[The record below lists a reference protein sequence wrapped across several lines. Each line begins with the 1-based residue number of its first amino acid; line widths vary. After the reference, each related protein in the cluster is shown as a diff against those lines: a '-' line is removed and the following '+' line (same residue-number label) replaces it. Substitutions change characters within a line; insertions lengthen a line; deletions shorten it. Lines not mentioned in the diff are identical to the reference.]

1 MENDALVLGGRA
13 RGDSR
18 NKALSKKQIRIIS
31 VEKYNITQL
40 NNEYCIKQN
49 TRNYSRHCTL
59 PHKNISR
66 LTVDRVNKLEPQV
79 VTSIP
84 YHISYQKNRRK

>member
-31 VEKYNITQL
+31 VEKYNIT
-40 NNEYCIKQN
+40 
-49 TRNYSRHCTL
+49 
-59 PHKNISR
+59 
-66 LTVDRVNKLEPQV
+66 
-79 VTSIP
+79 
-84 YHISYQKNRRK
+84 